1 MDSFDRNFNRGF
13 TFFKV
18 VFVAIF
24 LAIIGAFIFKIGLI
38 TDAKRNNKAIYQIEV
53 NNYNHIESYTTTSYE
68 RDKESDCI
76 KFKDEFGMKHIVC
89 NNYTITEY

>member
-1 MDSFDRNFNRGF
+1 MDSFDKSFS
-13 TFFKV
+13 FFKIIFAV
-18 VFVAIF
+18 VVV
-24 LAIIGAFIFKIGLI
+24 LIIGTFIFKIGLI

-53 NNYNHIESYTTTSYE
+53 NNYNHIESYTTTEYE

>member
-1 MDSFDRNFNRGF
+1 MDSFDRNFNSGF

-18 VFVAIF
+18 LFVGIF